1 MRIMPSMVVLQ
12 YKIQNYES
20 AITLFIFVYEKLY
33 RQVYYIQI
41 AVILILLFCETY
53 TNFPCARDIARAF

>member
-12 YKIQNYES
+12 YAIQNYES
-20 AITLFIFVYEKLY
+20 AITITLFIFVYEKLY

-53 TNFPCARDIARAF
+53 TNLHKLAF